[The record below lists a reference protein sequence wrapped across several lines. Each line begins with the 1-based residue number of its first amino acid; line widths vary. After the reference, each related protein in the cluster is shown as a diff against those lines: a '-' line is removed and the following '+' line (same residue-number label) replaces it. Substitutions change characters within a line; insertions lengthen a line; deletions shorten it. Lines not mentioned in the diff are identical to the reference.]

1 MIYRETRTLHNLI
14 FYFRLPVVRCFV
26 SWETRLFIFFHSFLV
41 KSKDWTTTYF
51 EQFKS
56 WGIEPIRSA
65 EWKSVQVLRRKLS
78 QFLANQVNLKAEV
91 YCSVPK
97 LAHSQLTCTRQNSCL
112 ILFQCYIASY
122 FLCSLDKTYFLV
134 TRVSDYNV
142 CESRDPSRQL
152 LKCHAATTLPFNLLA
167 AAVTKKQVGKNVLP
181 IISA

>member
-1 MIYRETRTLHNLI
+1 MINREARKLHNLI

-26 SWETRLFIFFHSFLV
+26 SWETRLLTFFPSFPV

-65 EWKSVQVLRRKLS
+65 
-78 QFLANQVNLKAEV
+78 NQVNLKAKV
-91 YCSVPK
+91 YSVPK

-112 ILFQCYIASY
+112 ILFHCYIASC
-122 FLCSLDKTYFLV
+122 FLCSLDKNLFANLV
-134 TRVSDYNV
+134 
-142 CESRDPSRQL
+142 P
-152 LKCHAATTLPFNLLA
+152 LKCHAVTTLPFNSLA
-167 AAVTKKQVGKNVLP
+167 AAATKKQDGKNVLP